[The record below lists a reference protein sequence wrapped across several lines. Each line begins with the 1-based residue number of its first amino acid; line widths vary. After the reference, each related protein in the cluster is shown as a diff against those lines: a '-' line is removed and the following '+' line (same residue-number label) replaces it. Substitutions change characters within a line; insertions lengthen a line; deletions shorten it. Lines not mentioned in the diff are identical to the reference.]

1 MKKRFSIVWKKS
13 KQQRKQRK
21 YRINAP
27 LHIKGKFLNS
37 TLSKELRKKYGK
49 RSFRVRKGDKVKILR
64 GNFRKKEGTVEKVDI
79 KKSILFVSKIEFEKK
94 DGSKSQRPIQPS
106 NVMIMDLNLDDKKRK
121 AKLER
126 K

>member
-1 MKKRFSIVWKKS
+1 MWKKS

-37 TLSKELRKKYGK
+37 TLSKELRKTYGK